1 MKMRIF
7 SAQPYYFPF
16 GRDLNSALVEMGHD
30 LVIKSDEWSGPAFN
44 SKRKD
49 RKEYYERLEKEKPGV
64 NKRWIEEVEKAHE
77 KKKVDLFV
85 SATDMLITYPE
96 TIEKIKRLGI
106 PTLNL
111 HHDDIPEAYF
121 NKMCKDLALVFDYN
135 WTFQMGAIKSY
146 KKIGAKVIYAPAG
159 ANPQLFKPYNC
170 EREFDV
176 IFIGR
181 NKGYRRKII
190 KTIVDE
196 GIDIRVWG
204 DGWRN
209 IVMIIGLDLN
219 ELRASQDKV
228 RKSLDLFWSELV
240 WHTRHFGKIKKIFG
254 TYLSVDEMIKMYS
267 RSNIALNFS
276 GYFELKVDVNIDFD
290 KAPKGIK
297 GTDFEAPMSGAFYLT
312 EYSDEIAQ
320 MYKIGKEIETYRNVP
335 ELMDKI
341 KYYLENPIEA
351 ESIRK
356 AGRQRALRD
365 YTWEK
370 GFEKVFNEMGI
381 S

>member
-44 SKRKD
+44 SKRKE
-49 RKEYYERLEKEKPGV
+49 RKEYYERLKKEKTGV
-64 NKRWIEEVEKAHE
+64 NKRWIKEVEKAHE

-106 PTLNL
+106 PTLNIA
-111 HHDDIPEAYF
+111 HDDIPESVF
-121 NKMCKDLALVFDYN
+121 FEQCKDLALAFDYN
-135 WTFQMGAIKSY
+135 WTFQMEAIKSY
-146 KKIGAKVIYAPAG
+146 KKIGAKVIYVPVG
-159 ANPQLFKPYNC
+159 ANPHLFKPYNC

-181 NKGYRRKII
+181 NKGYRRKIL
-190 KTIVDE
+190 KTIADM

-209 IVMIIGLDLN
+209 IVMIIGLDLY

-240 WHTRHFGKIKKIFG
+240 WHIRHFGKIKKIFG

-267 RSNIALNFS
+267 RSNITLNFS
-276 GYFELKVDVNIDFD
+276 GYFE
-290 KAPKGIK
+290 
-297 GTDFEAPMSGAFYLT
+297 
-312 EYSDEIAQ
+312 
-320 MYKIGKEIETYRNVP
+320 P
-335 ELMDKI
+335 EQ
-341 KYYLENPIEA
+341 N
-351 ESIRK
+351 
-356 AGRQRALRD
+356 
-365 YTWEK
+365 
-370 GFEKVFNEMGI
+370 
-381 S
+381 